1 MTRLDGAAADDR
13 LHPAVARARALRRRA
28 GLPASLVDVRVL
40 NRVNSLF
47 EHVAD
52 PKTGAR
58 RDDSDAA

>member
-1 MTRLDGAAADDR
+1 MTRHDGTDADDP
-13 LHPAVARARALRRRA
+13 LHPAVTSARALRRRA

-52 PKTGAR
+52 PKARAR
-58 RDDSDAA
+58 RDDPDAA